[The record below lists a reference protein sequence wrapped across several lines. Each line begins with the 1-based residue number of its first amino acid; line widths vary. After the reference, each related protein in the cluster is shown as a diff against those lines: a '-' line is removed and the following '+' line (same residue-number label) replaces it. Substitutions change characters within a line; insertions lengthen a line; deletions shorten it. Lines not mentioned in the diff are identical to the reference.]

1 MTGAN
6 RLWKDEEG
14 RCEREVAV
22 GEGEEEEDGG
32 GGSRL
37 PPPPSP
43 PDHVDLV
50 REMLTN
56 LK

>member
-14 RCEREVAV
+14 RCEREVVV
-22 GEGEEEEDGG
+22 GEGEEEDGG